1 MLKINTKPLPESVT
15 NQGLI
20 KQCGRIFSTINLITL
35 PEISSLAF
43 AALFDSISHA
53 FLSLPPL
60 FPFQLRDAILILACS
75 ATTPNSSTDR
85 LLQNL
90 AQP

>member
-15 NQGLI
+15 IQGLI
-20 KQCGRIFSTINLITL
+20 KHCGRIFSTINLITL

-60 FPFQLRDAILILACS
+60 FPFQLRDAILILA
-75 ATTPNSSTDR
+75 AP
-85 LLQNL
+85 LPQIL
-90 AQP
+90 